1 MTHATK
7 KQCTYFPCN
16 KRLSLDRDFWQSSPH
31 FLFTELLIKYLLGI
45 GFFLK
50 ILLNKC
56 SAISWIYNANHG
68 SV

>member
-31 FLFTELLIKYLLGI
+31 FLFTELLNNKISSRNGI
-45 GFFLK
+45 FFKDSSEQVFCYFLD
-50 ILLNKC
+50 L
-56 SAISWIYNANHG
+56 
-68 SV
+68 